1 MNLKEAKKRNKLPQF
16 AKEHEVKDPHPQGK
30 ERFDVLLDA
39 MAQGKKTSRAKTST
53 SVPSA
58 DYGGTRTRRG
68 SSGGTSG

>member
-1 MNLKEAKKRNKLPQF
+1 MNLKEASRRGKLKEF

-30 ERFDVLLDA
+30 ERFDALLDA
-39 MAQGKKTSRAKTST
+39 MAQGKKTLRAKTST

-58 DYGGTRTRRG
+58 GYGGIRTRRG